1 MESNARALSNYNY
14 GTAAPTIQ
22 AMVEAEARRMYAP
35 PKRINNPREHVRR
48 VEKPRA
54 APVARRRAV
63 AVEKTAPKIS
73 VTAIFGTIIVS
84 VLMVFV
90 VLAQIN
96 FNETAAETVRLN
108 AHIVE
113 LNQQHRALELS
124 FERAVDLRT
133 VEHYARDVLGMSRP
147 DTAPAIII
155 NSMPRDTAMVIPVEE
170 SNDLQRFGYFILSLL
185 EYFR

>member
-14 GTAAPTIQ
+14 GSAAPTIQ

-35 PKRINNPREHVRR
+35 PKRINSTRERTR
-48 VEKPRA
+48 YTEKPKA
-54 APVARRRAV
+54 APVERRKVAV
-63 AVEKTAPKIS
+63 ATKAAPKIS
-73 VTAIFGTIIVS
+73 VFAIFGTVFVS

-96 FNETAAETVRLN
+96 FNETAAEAVRLN
-108 AHIVE
+108 AHITE

-147 DTAPAIII
+147 DVTPAIVI
-155 NSMPRDTAMVIPVEE
+155 NSMPRDTAMVVQVEE
-170 SNDLQRFGYFILSLL
+170 SNDLQRFGYFLLSLI